1 MHSKMA
7 ADKAKS
13 HGLTATALLEETLQ
27 SIAYLLICCYLSE
40 LLCCLFFTF
49 SSVRLI
55 AKYCYCV

>member
-27 SIAYLLICCYLSE
+27 SIAYLLICCLIVLSV
-40 LLCCLFFTF
+40 FY
-49 SSVRLI
+49 I
-55 AKYCYCV
+55 